1 MRAKP
6 PPTDRYM
13 SKHERQTELRWKDK
27 FLRKK
32 KISMYIHDLDLRIMH
47 VYNIGLRKD
56 ELACKRL

>member
-6 PPTDRYM
+6 PPTDSYM
-13 SKHERQTELRWKDK
+13 SKHKRQTELRWKGK

-32 KISMYIHDLDLRIMH
+32 KISMYIHGWDMRIMH

-56 ELACKRL
+56 ELACKLL